1 MAVSNSPF
9 QLYFCGM
16 ILIHIDKTSKQP
28 LFQQVFEQLK
38 QRIESGIMQ
47 PNEHL
52 PSTRKLAELLGVH
65 RTTIYRAYEELW
77 AAGYIEATTGS
88 YSRVRQRTQRTI
100 QANDAENS
108 RIDWLN
114 QVSENTKQLPDIH
127 SFQKKVDSGIIDF
140 APLSPDSELLP
151 VEDFRRC
158 INHVLLNEKADLLQY
173 GSPLGYQPLRE
184 YLAYQMRQHG
194 IATQT
199 SEIMLTNGMQN
210 GIELVFRT
218 LTNPGDC
225 IITETP
231 TYKSALYLSHYLRL
245 KVIGIPLSS
254 EGMDLGILE
263 STLKSYSPK
272 LIYTMPTFQNPTGTS
287 TSQTHREQLLTLCE
301 KYRIPLVEDG
311 FEEELKYFGKAVL
324 PIKSMD
330 KNQVVIYLG
339 TFSKVL
345 FPGVRV
351 GWIVAP
357 TTLIEKMGSMK
368 YISELSG
375 SPLVQAAVYQFCRQ
389 GFYELHKKRLHRVY
403 RKRMQ
408 TTLQACREFLPPAL
422 VQWSKPDGGYLLW
435 FSIKNSRFTEDEFL
449 SRLLNSGVNV
459 TPGSQFFPET
469 TEEIHFRFSIA
480 HRNEEEIREGI
491 KRIAKV
497 IEDERI

>member
-1 MAVSNSPF
+1 
-9 QLYFCGM
+9 M
-16 ILIHIDKTSKQP
+16 ILINIDKTSTQP

-38 QRIESGIMQ
+38 QMIETGILR
-47 PNEHL
+47 PNEQL

-88 YSRVRQRTQRTI
+88 YSRVRQRKLQ
-100 QANDAENS
+100 NDPSAKGENS
-108 RIDWLN
+108 LINWPELITESTCR
-114 QVSENTKQLPDIH
+114 LPDIH
-127 SFQKKVDSGIIDF
+127 SLHRNVGSEIIDF
-140 APLSPDSELLP
+140 APLSPDSDLLP

-158 INHVLLNEKADLLQY
+158 VNHLLLNGKAGLLQY

-184 YLAYQMRQHG
+184 YLANQMRQHG
-194 IATQT
+194 ISTQA

-210 GIELVFRT
+210 GIDLVFKA
-218 LTNPGDC
+218 LTKPGDC

-231 TYKSALYLSHYLRL
+231 TYKSALYLTNYLGLKVVGIPMTAEGMNLDILEERL
-245 KVIGIPLSS
+245 K
-254 EGMDLGILE
+254 ECN
-263 STLKSYSPK
+263 PK
-272 LIYTMPTFQNPTGTS
+272 LIYTMPTFQNPTGLS
-287 TSQTHREQLLTLCE
+287 TSQTHREKLLNLCE
-301 KYRIPLVEDG
+301 NYRIPLVEDG
-311 FEEELKYFGKAVL
+311 FEEEMKYFGKAVL

-357 TTLIEKMGSMK
+357 PVLIDQMGSMK
-368 YISELSG
+368 YVSELSG
-375 SPLVQAAVYQFCRQ
+375 SPLIQAAVYQFCQQ

-408 TTLQACREFLPPAL
+408 ATLQACREFLSPEL
-422 VQWSKPDGGYLLW
+422 VHWSKPDGGYLLW
-435 FSIKNSRFTEDEFL
+435 FSVKSDIGTETDFL
-449 SRLLNSGVNV
+449 AQLLTAGVSV

-469 TEEIHFRFSIA
+469 SEGIHFRLSIA
-480 HRNEEEIREGI
+480 HRNEDEIREGI
-491 KRIAKV
+491 RRIGKV
-497 IEDERI
+497 IKEGRI

>member
-1 MAVSNSPF
+1 
-9 QLYFCGM
+9 M
-16 ILIHIDKTSKQP
+16 ILINIDKASTQP

-38 QRIESGIMQ
+38 QMIETGILR
-47 PNEHL
+47 PNEQL

-88 YSRVRQRTQRTI
+88 YSRVRQRNLL
-100 QANDAENS
+100 NDPSAKGDNS
-108 RIDWLN
+108 LINWQKLITE
-114 QVSENTKQLPDIH
+114 STCQLPDIH
-127 SFQKKVDSGIIDF
+127 SLRRNVCSEIIDF

-158 INHVLLNEKADLLQY
+158 VNHVLLNEKAGLLQY

-184 YLAYQMRQHG
+184 YLGNQMRQHG
-194 IATQT
+194 ISTQT
-199 SEIMLTNGMQN
+199 EEIILTNGMQN
-210 GIELVFRT
+210 GIDLVFKA
-218 LTNPGDC
+218 LTKPGDC

-231 TYKSALYLSHYLRL
+231 TYKAALYLTNYLGL
-245 KVIGIPLSS
+245 KVVGIPMTA
-254 EGMDLGILE
+254 EGMSLEILE
-263 STLKSYSPK
+263 AEFKKYRPK
-272 LIYTMPTFQNPTGTS
+272 LIYTMPTFQNPTGLS
-287 TSQTHREQLLTLCE
+287 TSQTHREQLLAMCE

-311 FEEELKYFGKAVL
+311 FEEEMKYFGKAVL

-357 TTLIEKMGSMK
+357 PVLIDKMGSMK
-368 YISELSG
+368 YVSELSG
-375 SPLVQAAVYQFCRQ
+375 SPLIQAAVYQFCQQ

-408 TTLQACREFLPPAL
+408 ATLQACREFLSPEC
-422 VQWSKPDGGYLLW
+422 VHWSKPDGGYLLW
-435 FSIKNSRFTEDEFL
+435 FSVKNNNGTEADFL
-449 SRLLNSGVNV
+449 DRLLSAGVNV
-459 TPGSQFFPET
+459 TPGSQFFPDAT
-469 TEEIHFRFSIA
+469 DGIHFRLSIA

-491 KRIAKV
+491 KRIGKV
-497 IEDERI
+497 IEDNRI